1 MNKSS
6 VINEIIKRHH
16 ENKLAHA
23 FLLETN
29 DSESCFNDVIELVK
43 NLVCPFTFA
52 SKCGEECNLCN
63 LIDNNVLPSLIII
76 SPEGQIIKK
85 EQISSMMEKF
95 DTKPVFTK
103 YNIYIVRDAERFNS
117 YSANALLK
125 FLEEPEDNI
134 IGIFITSNKENVIS
148 TIRSRCQ
155 IFSCNYDININDKL
169 DETILIDVKLY
180 LNNIYKNKD
189 DLLYNKT
196 HMSSLYTER
205 VDWEIFFN
213 TMLYYLKDCYTSD
226 RIDTI
231 DLVKNVSKDNL
242 IKMILC
248 IENTIKYING
258 NGNIDLILDKFVIE
272 MRNYYE

>member
-29 DSESCFNDVIELVK
+29 DRESCFNDIIELVK
-43 NLVCPFTFA
+43 NIVCPFTYT
-52 SKCGEECNLCN
+52 SECSEDCNLCN
-63 LIDNNVLPSLIII
+63 LIDRNVLPSLIII
-76 SPEGQIIKK
+76 SPEGQVIKK
-85 EQISSMMEKF
+85 EQIADMMEKF

-103 YNIYIVRDAERFNS
+103 YNIYIIRDAERFNS

-155 IFSCNYDININDKL
+155 IFSCNYDIDINDKL

-196 HMSSLYTER
+196 HMSGLYSER
-205 VDWEIFFN
+205 GEWEIFFN

-231 DLVKNVSKDNL
+231 DLVKSVSKDNL
-242 IKMILC
+242 VKMIVC
-248 IENTIKYING
+248 IEEIIKYING

>member
-29 DSESCFNDVIELVK
+29 DKESCFKDAIELVK
-43 NLVCPFTFA
+43 NIVCPFNYA
-52 SKCGEECNLCN
+52 SECNEECNLCN

-76 SPEGQIIKK
+76 SPEGQVIKK
-85 EQISSMMEKF
+85 DQISDMMEKF

-155 IFSCNYDININDKL
+155 IFSCNYDIDINDKL

-180 LNNIYKNKD
+180 LNNIFKNKD

-196 HMSSLYTER
+196 HMIGLYTER
-205 VDWEIFFN
+205 GDWEIFFN
-213 TMLYYLKDCYTSD
+213 TMLYYLKDCYSSS
-226 RIDTI
+226 RIDAI

-242 IKMILC
+242 VKMIVC
-248 IENTIKYING
+248 IENIIKYING